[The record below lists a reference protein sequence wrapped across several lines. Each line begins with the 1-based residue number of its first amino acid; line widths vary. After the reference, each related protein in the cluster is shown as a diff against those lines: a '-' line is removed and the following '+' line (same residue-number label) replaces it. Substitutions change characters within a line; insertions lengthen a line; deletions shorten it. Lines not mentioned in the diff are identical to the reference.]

1 MNKVKFG
8 IIGMGNQGSHYANLL
23 KDGKVD
29 NGVLCAMCDNKP
41 SKLQYAK
48 DKYGDLENTYFF
60 SDYIEMLNANICDA
74 ILVETDVWN
83 LTEIAKKCVLAGK
96 HIHLD
101 KPASANL

>member
-1 MNKVKFG
+1 MVCLLMNKVKFG

-48 DKYGDLENTYFF
+48 DKYSTSTY
-60 SDYIEMLNANICDA
+60 M
-74 ILVETDVWN
+74 
-83 LTEIAKKCVLAGK
+83 
-96 HIHLD
+96 
-101 KPASANL
+101 